1 MRVQGVFR
9 KRVIEWTEKWSD
21 FDETRNLSSLD
32 HWAHDLLC
40 EKKFP
45 CAARAEIAL
54 KGVKINKNVREA
66 HIFGPI
72 WLKIGTYALW
82 TMAHMTCCVR
92 GDFRARSARKSLSR
106 V

>member
-1 MRVQGVFR
+1 MFQFLL
-9 KRVIEWTEKWSD
+9 IEWTEKWSD
-21 FDETRNLSSLD
+21 WAEIWNLSPLD
-32 HWAHDLLC
+32 HGPQDLLC
-40 EKKFP
+40 ERRFP
-45 CAARAEIAL
+45 RAQRAEIAL

-66 HIFGPI
+66 HIFSPI